1 MRSRNLG
8 VFYTDRGVL
17 PRSTLQE
24 VFPALSSFSVHT
36 LSGSATFQAV
46 LFVTTGVFA
55 VFLTVGYRTK
65 VATLG
70 SVVLLWGVQ
79 SRNPLIV
86 TGGDLILT
94 TLLVFGFFL
103 PLGARLSFDSVRST
117 TTTTAEEATN
127 GIRAA
132 APLIFISVLL
142 YFHNG
147 IVRLGDE
154 LWLTGDAV
162 YRMFGYDSFTVGL
175 GNYVSELPMVLTAM
189 NYAWFGV
196 LVAAPL
202 LILLTRW
209 LRVGFV
215 MAFIGACVGMFLT
228 LRLGLFPLI
237 MATGLVLFLPPVF
250 WDAASRRF
258 PSLGLSESLENRIR
272 NRLYFDGM
280 SILPEKLVKVART
293 AGSLFVG
300 LLLITGVLWSASAL
314 GYVGTSGDGN
324 LPDRYIFFFDPNEGI
339 YSDGW
344 YTAPAEL
351 ASGDMVDA
359 YKGGEVNTD
368 RPPNLATEYPTDR
381 WHMYLLLT
389 EGGLHSAH
397 PAVQEDFAEYLCQSS
412 QRELQDV
419 TVYFHR
425 VPARSDI
432 STRER
437 IVHQDC
443 AHPLTD

>member
-1 MRSRNLG
+1 MSPRLSYPKIRRLSIDLRALATFRIFAGLLILTDILMRSRNLG

-24 VFPALSSFSVHT
+24 VFPILSSFSIHT

-46 LFVTTGVFA
+46 LFVITGVFA

-70 SVVLLWGVQ
+70 SVVLLWGMQ

-94 TLLVFGFFL
+94 ALLVFGFFL

-189 NYAWFGV
+189 NYAWFGI

-215 MAFIGACVGMFLT
+215 MAFIGACVGMLLT

-250 WDAASRRF
+250 WDTMFRRL
-258 PSLGLSESLENRIR
+258 PSLELSESLENRIR
-272 NRLYFDGM
+272 NQLYFDGI
-280 SILPEKLVKVART
+280 SILPEGWGGKIA
-293 AGSLFVG
+293 
-300 LLLITGVLWSASAL
+300 
-314 GYVGTSGDGN
+314 
-324 LPDRYIFFFDPNEGI
+324 YI
-339 YSDGW
+339 
-344 YTAPAEL
+344 
-351 ASGDMVDA
+351 
-359 YKGGEVNTD
+359 
-368 RPPNLATEYPTDR
+368 
-381 WHMYLLLT
+381 
-389 EGGLHSAH
+389 GGL
-397 PAVQEDFAEYLCQSS
+397 YL
-412 QRELQDV
+412 
-419 TVYFHR
+419 
-425 VPARSDI
+425 
-432 STRER
+432 
-437 IVHQDC
+437 
-443 AHPLTD
+443 